1 MPVIN
6 RTRVSLFLA
15 IAVAIATPAALS
27 AQNSW
32 THHLPANTVTASVAV
47 GADFPAAG
55 INALFGLSVYPGAE
69 WTIADPKFGVVPVSF
84 GAAARGRLG
93 ISGTFTAGVG
103 AFATAHLGLLGLPIP
118 EVFQALE
125 WYL

>member
-47 GADFPAAG
+47 AP
-55 INALFGLSVYPGAE
+55 ISP
-69 WTIADPKFGVVPVSF
+69 P
-84 GAAARGRLG
+84 LG
-93 ISGTFTAGVG
+93 
-103 AFATAHLGLLGLPIP
+103 
-118 EVFQALE
+118 
-125 WYL
+125 